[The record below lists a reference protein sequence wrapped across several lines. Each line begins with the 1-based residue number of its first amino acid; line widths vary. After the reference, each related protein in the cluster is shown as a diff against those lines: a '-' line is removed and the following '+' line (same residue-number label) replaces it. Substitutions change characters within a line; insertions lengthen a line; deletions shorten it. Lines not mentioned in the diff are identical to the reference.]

1 MGRLFYI
8 HQKQTASFLA
18 PLFVAFLS
26 LAWAVPSS
34 QAKPGSD
41 QARFVAVG
49 ARRAANR
56 VLHALKDAQA
66 ALGAAL
72 AS

>member
-1 MGRLFYI
+1 LR
-8 HQKQTASFLA
+8 ALA
-18 PLFVAFLS
+18 
-26 LAWAVPSS
+26 

-41 QARFVAVG
+41 EVRFLAVG

-56 VLHALKDAQA
+56 VLHAVKDAQA